1 MLPASL
7 RPRLSTMSAPSPAL
21 VRGSVGRLRPPLSE
35 SAAIQ
40 GASRVT
46 GKLPFERAWCGGFR
60 TSSTFTIARNL
71 FTYWRLLMAD
81 VGQDTGEIESNRLF
95 R

>member
-40 GASRVT
+40 GGVRNSLSNCLVRRFPYVVYFHDREELIYILAVAHGRRRT
-46 GKLPFERAWCGGFR
+46 G
-60 TSSTFTIARNL
+60 
-71 FTYWRLLMAD
+71 YWR
-81 VGQDTGEIESNRLF
+81 NRV
-95 R
+95 